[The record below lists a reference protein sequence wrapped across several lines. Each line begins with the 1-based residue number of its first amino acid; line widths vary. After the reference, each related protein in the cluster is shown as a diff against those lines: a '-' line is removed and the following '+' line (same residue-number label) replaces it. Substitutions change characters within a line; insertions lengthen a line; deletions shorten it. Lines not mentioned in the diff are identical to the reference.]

1 MNQPALRRQAVRV
14 VPRWRIYCGDD
25 IAVGPGKIE
34 LLARVQETGSLMEA
48 AKAMDMSYM
57 RAWLLVKTMN
67 RCFTE
72 PVVALT
78 RGGKA
83 GGGAVLTEKGQR
95 VLSLYQELEE
105 ASLVSTRSIQRKII
119 KLFGVCSPRE

>member
-1 MNQPALRRQAVRV
+1 MKQPALSRQTVRV

-34 LLARVQETGSLMEA
+34 LLARVQETGSLLEA

-67 RCFTE
+67 RCFTD
-72 PVVALT
+72 PVVELT

-83 GGGAVLTEKGQR
+83 GGGAVLTETGQR
-95 VLSLYQELEE
+95 VLSLYRELEE
-105 ASLVSTRSIQRKII
+105 ASLTRTRSVQRRILS
-119 KLFGVCSPRE
+119 LFKSGSS